1 MLKRTLAMFGL
12 AMLATASLAET
23 AVEDA
28 DGDGTYSME
37 EILAVYP
44 NVTDEVF
51 EEIDTNDDGAV
62 DADELA
68 LAVSA
73 GLLAG

>member
-1 MLKRTLAMFGL
+1 MLKRTLAMIGL
-12 AMLATASLAET
+12 ATLATASLADT

-37 EILAVYP
+37 EILTAYP
-44 NVTDEVF
+44 NLTDEVF
-51 EEIDTNDDGAV
+51 AEIDTNDDGAV

-68 LAVSA
+68 LAMAA

>member
-1 MLKRTLAMFGL
+1 MLKRTLAMIGL
-12 AMLATASLAET
+12 ATLATASLADT

-37 EILAVYP
+37 EILTVYP
-44 NVTDEVF
+44 NLTDEVF
-51 EEIDTNDDGAV
+51 AEIDTNDDGAV

-68 LAVSA
+68 LAMAA